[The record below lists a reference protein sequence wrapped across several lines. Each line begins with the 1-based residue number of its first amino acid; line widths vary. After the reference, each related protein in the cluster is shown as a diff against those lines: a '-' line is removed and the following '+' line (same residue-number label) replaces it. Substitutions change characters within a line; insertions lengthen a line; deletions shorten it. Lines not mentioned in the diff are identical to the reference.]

1 MQTTMHA
8 AAARHGRDPL
18 STALWLAEPECHA
31 EMQAD
36 HSRLERK
43 SFHYSPQ
50 EQERHWSSIHAAR
63 TQGAVALGSKHVT
76 GFIV

>member
-1 MQTTMHA
+1 MHA

-36 HSRLERK
+36 HSRLER
-43 SFHYSPQ
+43 
-50 EQERHWSSIHAAR
+50 
-63 TQGAVALGSKHVT
+63 HVT
-76 GFIV
+76 LCKKKKEKRSPFTTRLKNKSVTDLPFTLEHRELLL